1 MPGLLDAVVDW
12 SEFAFVLVN
21 VIIFT
26 ASVAGLVDRDA
37 AEFTLLIQDFPSLVA
52 AERLFRVACQTVWES
67 VATLQTAQIVGV
79 LHVAILA
86 VTDSDL
92 TDIAKS

>member
-1 MPGLLDAVVDW
+1 MPDLLDAVVDW
-12 SEFAFVLVN
+12 GERAFVLVN
-21 VIIFT
+21 VVIFR

-37 AEFTLLIQDFPSLVA
+37 TQFALLIQNFPSLIA

-67 VATLQTAQIVGV
+67 VATLQTALILSV

-86 VTDSDL
+86 AAVTDL
-92 TDIAKS
+92 AEIAE